1 MSPRALVLGATGH
14 IGAHVVR
21 ALLADG
27 HPVRAAYH
35 NPRFLSVLE
44 GLPIERVQVDLE
56 RDEELSRALEGYEWV
71 FDAAGYY
78 PRIQERRAHAIER
91 GIASVNRLMRSLLH
105 TRPSRVVFTS
115 SAATIRQVPGRLANE
130 TDAEPWSPRHGGAT
144 LPRQRGWF
152 RLGRPQDQW
161 RPLYATV
168 KIAMEHEALRFV
180 SEGLPIV
187 VVNPSLCV
195 GEYDAHRFSGR
206 AVLAFAKYRLPCYLD
221 YVFNAVY
228 TGDVGVGH
236 VRAAEQGRIGERYLL
251 SCQQVRVRDF
261 ARLVATIAG
270 VSPPR
275 WESPRLVAH
284 VLAWGSELVA
294 GMTRREP
301 WLPRQVVHL
310 SRTGQRLD
318 NAKALRELHLP
329 QTPIDE
335 AIRRAIGWFRQ
346 EGILAI

>member
-1 MSPRALVLGATGH
+1 MLGATGH

-21 ALLADG
+21 TLLAQG
-27 HPVRAAYH
+27 YPVRAAYR
-35 NPRFLSVLE
+35 NPRFLSVLD
-44 GLPIERVQVDLE
+44 GLPLERVQVDLDQ
-56 RDEELSRALEGYEWV
+56 RDGLRRALEGCEWV
-71 FDAAGYY
+71 FYASGYY
-78 PRIQERRAHAIER
+78 PRIQARRVHAVAHGIE
-91 GIASVNRLMRSLLH
+91 SVGRVMRQLQE

-130 TDAEPWSPRHGGAT
+130 TDAEPWPPANLPAA

-152 RLGRPQDQW
+152 RLGRPLGQW

-180 SEGLPIV
+180 NEGLPVV
-187 VVNPSLCV
+187 VVNPSLCI

-221 YVFNAVY
+221 YPFNAIY

-236 VRAAEQGRIGERYLL
+236 VRAAQRGRVGERYLL
-251 SCQQVRVRDF
+251 TCQQMRVGEF

-270 VSPPR
+270 VTPPR
-275 WESPRLVAH
+275 WEIPQSVAR
-284 VLAWGSELVA
+284 VLAWGSELA
-294 GMTRREP
+294 AWMTRTEP
-301 WLPRQVVHL
+301 LLPRQVVHL
-310 SRTGQRLD
+310 SRTGQQLD
-318 NAKALRELHLP
+318 NTKAVRELGLP

-346 EGILAI
+346 HGILTI

>member
-1 MSPRALVLGATGH
+1 M
-14 IGAHVVR
+14 R

-27 HPVRAAYH
+27 HTVRAAYR

-44 GLPIERVQVDLE
+44 GLPIERVQLDLDQDDGLQE
-56 RDEELSRALEGYEWV
+56 ALDGCEWV
-71 FDAAGYY
+71 FGAAGYY
-78 PRIQERRAHAIER
+78 PRIHARRDDAVAH
-91 GIASVNRLMRSLLH
+91 GIDSVRRLMRHLQQ

-130 TDAEPWSPRHGGAT
+130 ADREPWPLTH
-144 LPRQRGWF
+144 
-152 RLGRPQDQW
+152 W

-168 KIAMEHEALRFV
+168 KIAMEHEALRFA
-180 SEGLPIV
+180 SEGLPVV
-187 VVNPSLCV
+187 VVNPSLCI

-206 AVLAFAKYRLPCYLD
+206 AVLAFAKYRLPFYLD
-221 YVFNAVY
+221 YAFNAIY

-236 VRAAEQGRIGERYLL
+236 VRAAEGGRVGERYLL
-251 SCQQVRVRDF
+251 ACRHLRVSEF

-270 VSPPR
+270 VAPPR
-275 WESPRLVAH
+275 WEIPQSVAR
-284 VLAWGSELVA
+284 VLAWGSEAVA

-310 SRTGQRLD
+310 SRTGQQLD
-318 NAKALRELHLP
+318 NAKALRELNLP

-335 AIRRAIGWFRQ
+335 AIRRAVGWFRQ
-346 EGILAI
+346 EGILTI